1 MAKVRLTLDKAEI
14 SDSSTLFYNDIFEN
28 FKKDCAAL
36 GVMLPTQFDEI
47 VFCDDVNY
55 YKSYIVYN
63 GNQMALPLETEAFCK
78 LCFSKKLE
86 FQKLKE
92 EREKEPEISFATKK
106 ANAIQKIS
114 TICSNARLKISGTT
128 DPNKTASWSVYI
140 DIARSFKNGTASAV
154 EKACLEQEVLLR
166 NISGE
171 TVSNFV
177 DKIFQN
183 YEAFFKA
190 TVYITGSEKRAYL
203 DIDLSLTDQDLE
215 NASLKLKNTLS
226 KI

>member
-14 SDSSTLFYNDIFEN
+14 SDYSISFYNDIFEN
-28 FKKDCAAL
+28 FKKDCIAL
-36 GVMLPTQFDEI
+36 GVILPTQFDEI

-55 YKSYIVYN
+55 YKSYIIYN
-63 GNQMALPLETEAFCK
+63 GNQMPLPLEIENFCK
-78 LCFSKKLE
+78 LCFSKRVS
-86 FQKLKE
+86 FQKLKSD
-92 EREKEPEISFATKK
+92 REKEPEIPFAIKK
-106 ANAIQKIS
+106 ASAVQKVS

-171 TVSNFV
+171 TVSSFV

-190 TVYITGSEKRAYL
+190 TTYITGAEKRALL
-203 DIDLSLTDQDLE
+203 DVESSLADQDLE
-215 NASLKLKNTLS
+215 NAILKLTNALNKF
-226 KI
+226 